1 MVTDVGQFN
10 ATVEVTNET
19 DDENQT
25 TPYDGENGDEPDNEE
40 EVIQVPSGS
49 AYGEASS
56 TYESPKSVGKNV
68 TGNPFLALIVVFLT
82 LLLIRRRNE

>member
-25 TPYDGENGDEPDNEE
+25 TPDDGENEDEPDNEE

-49 AYGEASS
+49 AYCEASS
-56 TYESPKSVGKNV
+56 TYESPKSVGKNA
-68 TGNPFLALIVVFLT
+68 TGNPFLALITYLYI
-82 LLLIRRRNE
+82 LPL